1 MHVLVYLCTLFISA
15 DRMRSDFGF
24 GENDVNNIDRVI
36 EALKELVCILQPLKE
51 NWVKALYD
59 W

>member
-1 MHVLVYLCTLFISA
+1 MHALIYLCTLFISA

-36 EALKELVCILQPLKE
+36 EALKELVRISQPLKE
-51 NWVKALYD
+51 NLINALHAG
-59 W
+59 